1 MLDAK
6 TLFNQAIEILKQDSP
21 DLLTTNGLATLL
33 SDCGL
38 LRFPDAELTY
48 PSLRNPSVYYGL
60 AGIQPD
66 NVSTLRRIASD
77 PEGWA
82 IGACPEIHKGAAWYG
97 IVGKMFGTDDMQD
110 LLVYHRIREHVQNL
124 QLRLGIS
131 GIYNRY
137 TSIRDQMIA
146 YPDRESQL
154 VMVEED
160 YGILKAA
167 VAPMIEYFL
176 KVTAIEP
183 SYQIVQIIEIVQIIG
198 EDEEI
203 EIPLNPRGVRALGS
217 LAEYAYIESESHNW
231 QPSPDEGLISQD
243 VALYHKE
250 EHPRTI
256 TLTLYCG
263 WEDGME
269 CDRVD
274 IKAYHPCCSAKVNVT
289 KC

>member
-21 DLLTTNGLATLL
+21 DLLTTKGLSTLL

-48 PSLRNPSVYYGL
+48 PSLRNASVYYGL

-66 NVSTLRRIASD
+66 NVSTLRQIASD
-77 PEGWA
+77 PKDWA
-82 IGACPEIHKGAAWYG
+82 IGAGPEIHKGAAWYG
-97 IVGKMFGTDDMQD
+97 IVGKMFGAEDMQD
-110 LLVYHRIREHVQNL
+110 LLVYHRIRSHVQNL

-137 TSIRDQMIA
+137 ASIRDQMIA

-167 VAPMIEYFL
+167 VPAMIEYFL

-183 SYQIVQIIEIVQIIG
+183 SYQIVQIIEIVQIG

-203 EIPLNPRGVRALGS
+203 EIPLKPRGVRALGS
-217 LAEYAYIESESHNW
+217 LAEYAYIESESHNR
-231 QPSPDEGLISQD
+231 QPSPDEGLAGKS
-243 VALYHKE
+243 VALYHTE
-250 EHPRTI
+250 EHPHTI

-274 IKAYHPCCSAKVNVT
+274 IKAYQYKV
-289 KC
+289 KF